1 MGSYYKHVKK
11 KRKGYCIVCD
21 YVDNEILINEKRLQ
35 MKTRV
40 YLVTNGKEEC
50 LVEAISI
57 AQALR
62 HVVKSQYTTRVL
74 NSVEVAKAIQVGM
87 KLETACDAREDI

>member
-1 MGSYYKHVKK
+1 
-11 KRKGYCIVCD
+11 
-21 YVDNEILINEKRLQ
+21 

-57 AQALR
+57 AQTLR
-62 HVVKSQYTTRVL
+62 HVVKRQYTTRVL

>member
-1 MGSYYKHVKK
+1 
-11 KRKGYCIVCD
+11 
-21 YVDNEILINEKRLQ
+21 

-40 YLVTNGKEEC
+40 YLVKNGNVEC

-74 NSVEVAKAIQVGM
+74 SAVEVAKVVSSGM
-87 KLETACDAREDI
+87 KLETACDAKGE

>member
-1 MGSYYKHVKK
+1 
-11 KRKGYCIVCD
+11 
-21 YVDNEILINEKRLQ
+21 

-40 YLVTNGKEEC
+40 YLVKNGNVEC

-74 NSVEVAKAIQVGM
+74 SAVEVAKVVSSGM
-87 KLETACDAREDI
+87 KLETASDAKGE

>member
-1 MGSYYKHVKK
+1 
-11 KRKGYCIVCD
+11 
-21 YVDNEILINEKRLQ
+21 

-74 NSVEVAKAIQVGM
+74 SAVEMAKVVSSGM
-87 KLETACDAREDI
+87 KLETASDAKGE

>member
-1 MGSYYKHVKK
+1 
-11 KRKGYCIVCD
+11 
-21 YVDNEILINEKRLQ
+21 

-40 YLVTNGKEEC
+40 YLVKNGDVVC

-62 HVVKSQYTTRVL
+62 HVVKNSYTTRVL
-74 NSVEVAKAIQVGM
+74 NSVEVAKACQSGM
-87 KLETACDAREDI
+87 KLETASDTL

>member
-21 YVDNEILINEKRLQ
+21 YVDNVILINEKRLQ

-40 YLVTNGKEEC
+40 YLVKNGNVEC

-87 KLETACDAREDI
+87 KLETASDAKGE